1 NVNVRK
7 GDFDSAIFP
16 DGADANPMGSVRSAQ
31 ILNNARRVA
40 LNSSGE
46 GEGPAFEVYSAI
58 DSEFVGT
65 SPLDYSQFSVD
76 LDEMSRIR
84 GGDNNQRYIIVIEER
99 GIPNG
104 GLALAMFYPTR
115 GGTYPSWEGVEI
127 IPLPVENSNGWEG
140 EIGDVAVAGQGLMQ
154 SEGESVFAYVVN
166 PVNQVVYEADFRT
179 GNVRE
184 VANASSAVGSEVFE
198 TPYGLA
204 VDDDAG
210 TLYVVNN
217 SAGDILQL
225 DIATGDYS
233 LFSSEGNN
241 GITGF
246 NAGGAMTSLILDRKE
261 GRNQLVMLGGINSD
275 LVIGVS
281 LDDGSRSILS
291 QGKAGMTFKNL
302 KSGISQSTGIDKG
315 PAWNEYQEQQYV
327 LVVDSDDEAAY
338 ALDLS
343 TGERVVLF
351 KTKVVTP

>member
-16 DGADANPMGSVRSAQ
+16 DGADAKPMGSVRTAHLMSHATR
-31 ILNNARRVA
+31 LA
-40 LNSSGE
+40 LNSSGV
-46 GEGPAFEVYSAI
+46 GEEPLLDIYSAI
-58 DSEFVGT
+58 ENQFLGT
-65 SPLDYSQFSVD
+65 IPLDYSQFSVD

-84 GGDNNQRYIIVIEER
+84 GGDNNQRYVVVIEER
-99 GIPNG
+99 GIPNS
-104 GLALAMFYPTR
+104 GLALSIIYPIR
-115 GGTYPSWEGVEI
+115 GISYPPWSGVTTI
-127 IPLPVENSNGWEG
+127 QLPVENSNGWEG
-140 EIGDVAVAGQGLMQ
+140 EIGDVAVAGQGALE

-179 GNVRE
+179 GDVRE
-184 VANASSAVGSEVFE
+184 VANASSALGSEVFE

-302 KSGISQSTGIDKG
+302 KSGISQSTGRDKG
-315 PAWNEYQEQQYV
+315 PKWNEYQEQQYV